1 MNWKIPE
8 CFINFQYHF
17 YLQDGIKI
25 HFSMQTKVHYAF
37 SNPRMILAEN
47 RSLVIRNVVV
57 QDKGLY
63 VCKKRQISDDS
74 SIITKAFVTF
84 LPTTSKSVVLAETS
98 SEENGALSSR
108 LESIGQSNNYSIC
121 NEIKFGTEV
130 RKRNECD
137 ESKKANKYEKEVF
150 VVLLL
155 LFIIMVV
162 LVVILLFPQK
172 CKRRKTKT
180 KSSTDF
186 VETSWK
192 NGDVI

>member
-1 MNWKIPE
+1 
-8 CFINFQYHF
+8 
-17 YLQDGIKI
+17 
-25 HFSMQTKVHYAF
+25 
-37 SNPRMILAEN
+37 MILAEN
-47 RSLVIRNVVV
+47 RSLVIRNVIV

-98 SEENGALSSR
+98 SEESVALSSR

-121 NEIKFGTEV
+121 KEIKFGTEV
-130 RKRNECD
+130 GKRNGCD
-137 ESKKANKYEKEVF
+137 ESEEANKYEKEVF

-172 CKRRKTKT
+172 CKR
-180 KSSTDF
+180 
-186 VETSWK
+186 SWQPGRRDRGPCSAK
-192 NGDVI
+192 